1 MTSLELRSNSQVITI
16 GGKAY
21 KLDFDMLTMSH
32 AEAVYASQFGMNA
45 NVQIIMADAIYQKSV
60 AVMAMGYGALCSAG
74 YKISWKTFAKDMYTW
89 QTLEA
94 WNDVVAD
101 GIAGMMPEPV
111 ESEDNGEETE
121 KK

>member
-16 GGKAY
+16 GDKAY

-45 NVQIIMADAIYQKSV
+45 NVQIILADLFTQKST
-60 AVMAMGYGALCSAG
+60 AVMALAYGALCSAG
-74 YKISWKTFAKDMYTW
+74 YKIAWNTFSKNMYTW
-89 QTLEA
+89 QTLED
-94 WNDVVAD
+94 WNVVVAQGVAD
-101 GIAGMMPEPV
+101 MMPDPAEN
-111 ESEDNGEETE
+111 EDNGEDSE